1 MEVAFWVSFL
11 FIFYTY
17 LGYPLLIW
25 FMAVLRRRPPMRAI
39 TDEDLPSVSI
49 VIAVHNEQGRVLR
62 KIENIRALEYPA
74 DRLGMVFVS
83 DGSTDK
89 TNEILAAQSDVTL
102 VQYPQRHGKQ
112 FALNEAIKHVDA
124 QVVVFADVRQ
134 LIDKHALKH
143 LMQSLLQSGVGAVS
157 GELVHLQP
165 GTQAAA
171 QIGLYWRYE
180 KWIRKSESAWGSTV
194 GATGALLAMYR
205 KDFTPLAV
213 DTILDD
219 FEQPMLVIRAN
230 KLVKLDARAI
240 MFDELQTEVSGERK
254 RKVRTLTGNFQSF
267 VRHPW
272 LFSPLHNPVWLQFV
286 SHKVFRL
293 LAPYALAVLLVGALL
308 SDLVL
313 YQLAGLAQIVFYS
326 LPLFGKLIPPLRRT
340 RVVSLVQ
347 VFVEMNGA
355 AVVAMFNWL
364 TGRVSARWEKT

>member
-49 VIAVHNEQGRVLR
+49 IIAVHNEQGRVLR